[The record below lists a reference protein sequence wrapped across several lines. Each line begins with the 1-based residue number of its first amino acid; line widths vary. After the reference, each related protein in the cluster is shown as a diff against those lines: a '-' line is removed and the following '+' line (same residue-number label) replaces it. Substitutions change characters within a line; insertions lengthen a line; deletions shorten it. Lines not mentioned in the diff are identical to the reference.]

1 MKKQILYMLCATALL
16 SSCHIYKSYDRPED
30 ITTSGLYRDPV
41 ADNDTLVSDTTNFG
55 NLPWRE
61 VFTDPQLQSLI
72 EAGLNQNTDLL
83 SAAQNVKAAQA
94 SLMSARLAYAP
105 SLGLSPQ
112 GTISSFDKNA
122 ATKTYSLPVTASWQ
136 VDLFGQLLNSKRNAQ
151 VTLKQVK
158 AYRQAVQT
166 QVISNVANMYYTLL
180 MLDRQ
185 LEITK
190 ETAEILKRN
199 AETMEAMKDAAMYN
213 INSAGVEQ
221 SKAAYAQVLATIP
234 DIEQSIRETENALS
248 TFLGEAPHAIKRGVL
263 EAQVLPT
270 ELSAG
275 IPIQL
280 LSNRPDV
287 KAAEMSLA
295 SCYYDTNSARAA
307 FYPQI
312 TLSGSAGWTNNS
324 GAGIVNPGKLLAS
337 VVGSLTQPL
346 FYRGQ
351 NIARLKAAKAQE
363 EQAKLSFQQAL
374 LNAGSEVSNALSL
387 YQKTSEKVESRKMQV
402 ESAQKASEDT
412 KELFNLGTSTYLEV
426 LSAQQSYLSAQ
437 LSQVSDCFDQMQAVV
452 SLYQALG
459 GGRLA
464 YVDPEAKL
472 GKNVTV
478 LPFAY
483 IEKNVE
489 IGDDCI
495 IMSYASILKGTKMGK
510 GNKVHQNAVLGAEPQ
525 DFHFTGEESSLI
537 IGDNNDIRENVV
549 ISRATFAGN
558 ATKIGNGNYLMD
570 KVHLCHDVQINNN
583 CVVGIG
589 STIAGECTLDDC
601 VILSGNVTLHQYC
614 HIGSWT
620 LVQSGCRISKDV
632 PPYVIMSG
640 NPVAYHGVN
649 AVVLSQHRNT
659 SERILRHIAN
669 AYRLIYQG
677 NFSVQDAVQKII
689 DQVPMS
695 EEIENIVNFVKNSER
710 GIVK

>member
-1 MKKQILYMLCATALL
+1 MI
-16 SSCHIYKSYDRPED
+16 
-30 ITTSGLYRDPV
+30 
-41 ADNDTLVSDTTNFG
+41 
-55 NLPWRE
+55 
-61 VFTDPQLQSLI
+61 
-72 EAGLNQNTDLL
+72 
-83 SAAQNVKAAQA
+83 
-94 SLMSARLAYAP
+94 
-105 SLGLSPQ
+105 SP
-112 GTISSFDKNA
+112 
-122 ATKTYSLPVTASWQ
+122 
-136 VDLFGQLLNSKRNAQ
+136 
-151 VTLKQVK
+151 
-158 AYRQAVQT
+158 
-166 QVISNVANMYYTLL
+166 
-180 MLDRQ
+180 
-185 LEITK
+185 
-190 ETAEILKRN
+190 
-199 AETMEAMKDAAMYN
+199 
-213 INSAGVEQ
+213 
-221 SKAAYAQVLATIP
+221 
-234 DIEQSIRETENALS
+234 
-248 TFLGEAPHAIKRGVL
+248 
-263 EAQVLPT
+263 
-270 ELSAG
+270 
-275 IPIQL
+275 
-280 LSNRPDV
+280 
-287 KAAEMSLA
+287 
-295 SCYYDTNSARAA
+295 
-307 FYPQI
+307 
-312 TLSGSAGWTNNS
+312 
-324 GAGIVNPGKLLAS
+324 
-337 VVGSLTQPL
+337 
-346 FYRGQ
+346 
-351 NIARLKAAKAQE
+351 
-363 EQAKLSFQQAL
+363 
-374 LNAGSEVSNALSL
+374 
-387 YQKTSEKVESRKMQV
+387 
-402 ESAQKASEDT
+402 
-412 KELFNLGTSTYLEV
+412 
-426 LSAQQSYLSAQ
+426 
-437 LSQVSDCFDQMQAVV
+437 
-452 SLYQALG
+452 
-459 GGRLA
+459 LA

-570 KVHLCHDVQINNN
+570 KVHLCHDVQI
-583 CVVGIG
+583 
-589 STIAGECTLDDC
+589 
-601 VILSGNVTLHQYC
+601 LSGNVTLHQYC

>member
-1 MKKQILYMLCATALL
+1 MI
-16 SSCHIYKSYDRPED
+16 
-30 ITTSGLYRDPV
+30 
-41 ADNDTLVSDTTNFG
+41 
-55 NLPWRE
+55 
-61 VFTDPQLQSLI
+61 
-72 EAGLNQNTDLL
+72 
-83 SAAQNVKAAQA
+83 
-94 SLMSARLAYAP
+94 
-105 SLGLSPQ
+105 SP
-112 GTISSFDKNA
+112 
-122 ATKTYSLPVTASWQ
+122 
-136 VDLFGQLLNSKRNAQ
+136 
-151 VTLKQVK
+151 
-158 AYRQAVQT
+158 
-166 QVISNVANMYYTLL
+166 
-180 MLDRQ
+180 
-185 LEITK
+185 
-190 ETAEILKRN
+190 
-199 AETMEAMKDAAMYN
+199 
-213 INSAGVEQ
+213 
-221 SKAAYAQVLATIP
+221 
-234 DIEQSIRETENALS
+234 
-248 TFLGEAPHAIKRGVL
+248 
-263 EAQVLPT
+263 
-270 ELSAG
+270 
-275 IPIQL
+275 
-280 LSNRPDV
+280 
-287 KAAEMSLA
+287 
-295 SCYYDTNSARAA
+295 
-307 FYPQI
+307 
-312 TLSGSAGWTNNS
+312 
-324 GAGIVNPGKLLAS
+324 
-337 VVGSLTQPL
+337 
-346 FYRGQ
+346 
-351 NIARLKAAKAQE
+351 
-363 EQAKLSFQQAL
+363 
-374 LNAGSEVSNALSL
+374 
-387 YQKTSEKVESRKMQV
+387 
-402 ESAQKASEDT
+402 
-412 KELFNLGTSTYLEV
+412 
-426 LSAQQSYLSAQ
+426 
-437 LSQVSDCFDQMQAVV
+437 
-452 SLYQALG
+452 
-459 GGRLA
+459 LA

-632 PPYVIMSG
+632 
-640 NPVAYHGVN
+640 
-649 AVVLSQHRNT
+649 QHHNT
-659 SERILRHIAN
+659 SERVLRHIAN